1 MARHTVHYG
10 LLSTA
15 QIGLNAHLPASRE
28 SETSEIVSISSRTI
42 EKAKQIAQRHNIDRW
57 YGSYAEQLMDP
68 GIDAIINSLPNSMH
82 CEWTVRAAE
91 AGKHVLCEKP
101 LAVSAEECQR
111 MIDAANAN
119 NVVLVEAF
127 THRWNPHMRKARQ
140 LVAEGAIGE
149 IQTVDSALCFNVIE
163 PDGNIR
169 FSEALA
175 GGALW
180 DAGSYAVY
188 AVRFVMSAEPTH
200 VIGYS
205 HDSGNWGVDTTFSGT
220 MKFNNGAIGNITTNM
235 QQPFRCFI
243 TIHGSAGQIE
253 IPNMFDDSGPIVIK
267 RGDGRTSR
275 DEQVIAVP
283 APNRFVVQLD
293 EFTQCVLT
301 GEKPEFPAEDGLAN
315 TTVLEAL
322 YESAN
327 SGASIS
333 LGL

>member
-1 MARHTVHYG
+1 MARHIVRYG

-28 SETSEIVSISSRTI
+28 SKTSEIVSISSRTI
-42 EKAKQIAQRHNIDRW
+42 EKARQIAQNHNIDRW
-57 YGSYAEQLMDP
+57 YGSYTEQLMDP

-140 LVAEGAIGE
+140 LVSEGVIGE
-149 IQTVDSALCFNVIE
+149 IQTVDSALCFNVID